1 MLEETVNAIVAK
13 LKPGEA
19 PEFPTEAL
27 REANKRMMLRDL
39 E

>member
-13 LKPGEA
+13 FKPGEA

>member
-13 LKPGEA
+13 LGPDEA
-19 PEFPTEAL
+19 PEFATEAL